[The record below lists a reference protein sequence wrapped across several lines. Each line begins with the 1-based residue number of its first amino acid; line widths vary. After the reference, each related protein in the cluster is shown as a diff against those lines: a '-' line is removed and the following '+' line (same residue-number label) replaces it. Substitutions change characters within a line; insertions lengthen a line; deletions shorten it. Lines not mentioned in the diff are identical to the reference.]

1 MSPSKAPVQRER
13 ITLTLLDQLPDPVQS
28 IKKTYESLFRAYHA
42 LILSNRSKT
51 TKGIPIPLPSV
62 WTQRSTLQL
71 WSTLPV
77 ITAFVPVLPLET
89 FVRSEIPRIHDFG
102 SSFQSMATGITNPLR
117 VTCTSSSGEPFV
129 QILKL
134 DEIRSDCV
142 VQQLFE
148 LINRLLEEQRTHE
161 EQRAVL
167 QSLHLRTYHVG
178 CLKGV

>member
-13 ITLTLLDQLPDPVQS
+13 ITLTLLDQLSDPVQS

-71 WSTLPV
+71 W
-77 ITAFVPVLPLET
+77 
-89 FVRSEIPRIHDFG
+89 
-102 SSFQSMATGITNPLR
+102 SMATGITNPLR

>member
-1 MSPSKAPVQRER
+1 M
-13 ITLTLLDQLPDPVQS
+13 LLEQLPDPIRS
-28 IKKTYESLFRAYHA
+28 IQKAYESLFRAYHS

-51 TKGIPIPLPSV
+51 TKGIPIPLPSM
-62 WTQRSTLQL
+62 WTHRNTLHL

-89 FVRSEIPRIHDFG
+89 LTRSELPRIHDFG
-102 SSFQSMATGITNPLR
+102 TSFQLMATGITNPLR

-148 LINRLLEEQRTHE
+148 LINRLLEEQRTHN
-161 EQRAVL
+161 EQRAGL

-178 CLKGV
+178 R